1 MIKVDLITGFL
12 GSGKTT
18 FLLKYA
24 KYLMK
29 QGLKIGILEY
39 DYGSINVDMMLIN
52 GLRCSKCEIEMLAAA
67 CDQDC
72 LERRFRTKL
81 IAMAMSGYDRVIIEP
96 SGIFDTD
103 MFFDSLREEPLE
115 NWYEIGS
122 VISIV
127 STGTKELD
135 EESRCIMASQV
146 ASSGCILL
154 SKSQEYSESVVEE
167 TKMYIKDALESINC
181 TRKNHRFIDKSW
193 DKFTDD
199 DYKRIINSEYQ
210 VADYVKKY
218 SSENNSFSS
227 VSLLEHLL
235 TLDQL
240 QEKAKVMFSDNTYG
254 NIERIKG
261 FVLDSGKNYLVNLTK
276 TEKNI
281 TECSIGS
288 SVLIIIGNGLDE
300 EKIKGILGC

>member
-52 GLRCSKCEIEMLAAA
+52 GLRSNKCEIEMLAAA
-67 CDQDC
+67 CDRDC

-96 SGIFDTD
+96 SGIFDID
-103 MFFDSLREEPLE
+103 MFFDALREEPLE

-127 STGTKELD
+127 SADTKDLD
-135 EESRCIMASQV
+135 DESRCIMASQL

-154 SKSQEYSESVVEE
+154 SKSQEYSKAVVEN
-167 TKMYIKDALESINC
+167 TKEYIKNALEYIKCSR
-181 TRKNHRFIDKSW
+181 TNHSFIDKNW
-193 DKFTDD
+193 AEFTDD
-199 DYKRIINSEYQ
+199 DLKRIMNSEYQ
-210 VADYVKKY
+210 IADFVKNY
-218 SSENNSFSS
+218 SSENKSFSS
-227 VSLLEHLL
+227 VSLLEHSL
-235 TLDQL
+235 TLEQL
-240 QEKAKVMFSDNTYG
+240 RIKTELLFAESSYG

-261 FVLDSGKNYLVNLTK
+261 FVFDSGKNYLVNLTK

-288 SVLIIIGNGLDE
+288 GVLIIIGNGLDE
-300 EKIKGILGC
+300 KKILEELE